1 MTNYR
6 PFSQFENSK
15 PPVQGAFS
23 WVDNCSSLWN
33 GNALGLDVLYGHFS
47 RHCSSL
53 WNGNALGPE
62 KHRYNESDDTAL
74 LKERGM
80 SQKELAEVAGLTNAS
95 VCRYVNGKRESRMA
109 AIAALSRTLGVEPSV
124 IIGHT

>member
-1 MTNYR
+1 MGGY
-6 PFSQFENSK
+6 
-15 PPVQGAFS
+15 
-23 WVDNCSSLWN
+23 
-33 GNALGLDVLYGHFS
+33 
-47 RHCSSL
+47 CSSL

-124 IIGHT
+124 IIGHA

>member
-1 MTNYR
+1 MFAAT
-6 PFSQFENSK
+6 SSTI
-15 PPVQGAFS
+15 
-23 WVDNCSSLWN
+23 DCSSLWN
-33 GNALGLDVLYGHFS
+33 GNALGHLRPHAS
-47 RHCSSL
+47 NHSNCSSL

-124 IIGHT
+124 IIGYT

>member
-1 MTNYR
+1 MIDYR

-15 PPVQGAFS
+15 PPVQGAFF
-23 WVDNCSSLWN
+23 V
-33 GNALGLDVLYGHFS
+33 GGY
-47 RHCSSL
+47 CSSL

-80 SQKELAEVAGLTNAS
+80 SQKELAEAAGLTNAS
-95 VCRYVNGKRESRMA
+95 VCRYVNGKRVPRMA